1 MGFIKDIKIFNKE
14 KFFFEN
20 YSKNLNVMES
30 KLAIHELLARIPKI
44 FFELFR
50 CFFNNDN
57 IIFSTSSDQSRSDL
71 INILPFL
78 GLVSASIIKLL
89 PSFKA
94 ISGSLT
100 HIVAYTNSFFLVT
113 DQIQSV
119 FKEDKNIF
127 IKKIENNSQNILE
140 LQNINFNYK
149 KNIITLSDINLNLK
163 SKNIIGLI
171 GRSGSGKSTLI
182 NIILGLFFPK
192 SGLIKLSLDKTKD
205 TFDNKKI
212 AYVPQDILILDDTLK
227 RNIAFGI
234 NENEIDEKR
243 VHKVIEKSGLLNF
256 YNKNNLSLNVSLGEL
271 GVKISEVKN
280 RELE

>member
-1 MGFIKDIKIFNKE
+1 M
-14 KFFFEN
+14 
-20 YSKNLNVMES
+20 
-30 KLAIHELLARIPKI
+30 
-44 FFELFR
+44 
-50 CFFNNDN
+50 
-57 IIFSTSSDQSRSDL
+57 
-71 INILPFL
+71 
-78 GLVSASIIKLL
+78 
-89 PSFKA
+89 
-94 ISGSLT
+94 
-100 HIVAYTNSFFLVT
+100 
-113 DQIQSV
+113 
-119 FKEDKNIF
+119 
-127 IKKIENNSQNILE
+127 E

-256 YNKNNLSLNVSLGEL
+256 II
-271 GVKISEVKN
+271 KIICP
-280 RELE
+280 